1 LSEKESNEVPVEVN
15 SEEESEDKLNSLSP
29 QIKSKE
35 KLAGLPLQKE
45 SGESEEEP
53 ELSLEELKKLL
64 SQEKEKT
71 MEYEL
76 KFKRALAD
84 LQNLDRKTKSDIESG
99 INTKIDQFMIEFL
112 QIYDDFVRAKEAFS
126 KNNVN
131 VEGLD
136 SILKNMDSLLL
147 KNNVSTI
154 DALGK
159 IFDPKLHEAI
169 SIIEDSTLE
178 ENTITKELR
187 KGYISHNR
195 VIRPTLVEISKK
207 TKSEQLGE

>member
-1 LSEKESNEVPVEVN
+1 MEVN
-15 SEEESEDKLNSLSP
+15 SEEESEEKLN
-29 QIKSKE
+29 
-35 KLAGLPLQKE
+35 GLPLQKE
-45 SGESEEEP
+45 SEESEEEP

-84 LQNLDRKTKSDIESG
+84 LQNLDRKTKLDIESG

-154 DALGK
+154 DALGE

-169 SIIEDSTLE
+169 SIMEDSTLE

-207 TKSEQLGE
+207 IKSEKLGE